1 MPFNQ
6 NLSILAGVPQTTL
19 TTWRSQAQAAYA
31 ALASGSKTASASYA
45 QGDGSR
51 SVTYTQADIGKLE
64 AWIQLLNRAI
74 NGGCHQRRPIRPYFT

>member
-6 NLSILAGVPQTTL
+6 DLSILAGVSQATL
-19 TTWRSQAQAAYA
+19 TTWRSQAQIAYA

-51 SVTYTQADIGKLE
+51 AVTYTQADIGKLE
-64 AWIQLLNRAI
+64 AWISLLNRAL
-74 NGGCHQRRPIRPYFT
+74 GGARQRRPIRPYFT